1 MTMKN
6 IFNEAEAE
14 AVIGRIEKLTVASL
28 PKWGSLSVSKML
40 AHCCK

>member
-14 AVIGRIEKLTVASL
+14 AVIGRIEKLTVTSL
-28 PKWGSLSVSKML
+28 PK
-40 AHCCK
+40 